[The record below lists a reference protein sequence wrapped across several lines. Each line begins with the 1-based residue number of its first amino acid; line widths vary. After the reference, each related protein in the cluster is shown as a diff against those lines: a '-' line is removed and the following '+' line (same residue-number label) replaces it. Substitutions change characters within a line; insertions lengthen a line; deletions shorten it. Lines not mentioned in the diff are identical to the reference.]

1 MMPIDPISARLAIES
16 GDDGEPSARR
26 KIALEEMEHLFLNT
40 LMKEMRKSVPE
51 DGLFKKVGAAKLFE
65 EMLDDV
71 FSGEMAE
78 SGQLGIAKAME
89 TQMVQQEEAFGQ
101 RRLLNTAFAQPALA
115 QTLKK

>member
-1 MMPIDPISARLAIES
+1 MMTIDPVSARLAIMS
-16 GDDGEPSARR
+16 GDDVEPGARR

-51 DGLFKKVGAAKLFE
+51 DGLFKKDGAAKLFE

-71 FSGEMAE
+71 FSGEMAM

-89 TQMVQQEEAFGQ
+89 TQMIQQEEAFGQ
-101 RRLLNTAFAQPALA
+101 RTLLYTAFAQPALA
-115 QTLKK
+115 QALKK